1 MKRLKLIQLIALMM
15 VAIMAISFTGCG
27 DKDETTGGDATGG
40 QTVQTGD
47 NGTADDEQQADDK
60 EDADKDK
67 DKEDTDKQDKPDSN
81 TNTSKPSGSQS
92 GSDDSDK
99 EEVKEKSL
107 SSIISAV
114 YEGVEDLPR
123 LGNTTLNSDN
133 FASFA
138 FIKKIDG
145 MKGLAS
151 EAMIGSIA
159 HSVVAIRVPE
169 GESAKD
175 VASQVK
181 ANANPRKW
189 ICVEAEKVI
198 VKRHKQTV
206 LLIMTTADAADKIA
220 ANFDALY

>member
-27 DKDETTGGDATGG
+27 DNSDTAGSDAQGD
-40 QTVQTGD
+40 QTVQTDD

-67 DKEDTDKQDKPDSN
+67 DDADKQDKADSD

-92 GSDDSDK
+92 GSNDSDK

-114 YEGVEDLPR
+114 YDGVEDLPR
-123 LGNTTLNSDN
+123 LGNTTLNGDN

-138 FIKKIDG
+138 FIEKMDG

-206 LLIMTTADAADKIA
+206 LLIMTTADAADQIA